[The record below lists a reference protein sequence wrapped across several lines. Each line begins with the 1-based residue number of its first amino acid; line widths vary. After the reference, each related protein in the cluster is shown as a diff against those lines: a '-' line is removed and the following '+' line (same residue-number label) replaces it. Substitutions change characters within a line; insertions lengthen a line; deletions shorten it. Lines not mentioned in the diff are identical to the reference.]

1 MANKNAASR
10 IMSALRGGAAVENAV
25 FPVTGMM
32 CAVCAGT
39 VQTTLSNLPGVVLAE
54 VNFATSTV
62 SVAWNPSETSPEEMV
77 MALDKEGYG
86 MIVEMDA
93 AEAARKSEEEQL
105 KIYRRTKLKVALAW
119 ILTIPLSAIC
129 MLHIHFAGDSVV
141 MMLLALAV
149 MLICGNRFLIN
160 GFRNL
165 VKRKP
170 NMDSLVAVSTSV
182 SFLFS
187 LFNTLFPE
195 YWTSRSL
202 SAELYYEA
210 SAMIISFV
218 LTGKLMELR
227 ARHSTGN
234 ALRALM
240 GLQPTEALR
249 LVESGEFVKVRISD
263 IRTGDVL
270 RVRPGERV
278 PVDGVVE
285 SGRSS
290 LDESM
295 LTGESVGV
303 EKGAGDKVTAGT
315 LNGNG
320 ELTVKAEKVGSDTE
334 LARIIDAVR
343 KAQGSKAPVQRLVD
357 RVSAVFV
364 PAVILISLATFAV
377 WMVFGQGE
385 LSMALLAAV
394 SVLVIACP
402 CALGLATPTAVMV
415 GIGRGASCGILVKD
429 AAALELLS
437 KVNVLAIDKT
447 GTLTEG
453 KPKVRNVF
461 FSGLP
466 EVEERDRLL
475 RVIMELEEKSAHP
488 LAAAIAE
495 WCGEHTEDDG
505 QGAFIGEFRY
515 IPGKGIV
522 AEDNGVSYWIGSMS
536 LASEMDAEISDTLM
550 RDIELRFGEGGGLVV
565 AGVGK
570 DVRVL
575 FEAADRVR
583 DDAPATVAALK
594 RLGVRTILLT
604 GDGGKAAGYVA
615 RVCGIDEVVAEALP
629 GDKETIIAD
638 MQEKGGYVVA
648 MAGDGINDSQA
659 LARADVSIAMGGG
672 SDIAVET
679 AQLTLVGSG
688 LSKVVDAIRLSSATI
703 RVIRQNLFWAFV
715 YNVVGIPVAAG
726 VLYPAFGIMLTP
738 MIASAAMAF
747 SSVCVVLNSLRLGK
761 MRL

>member
-249 LVESGEFVKVRISD
+249 LVEGGEFVKVRISD

-466 EVEERDRLL
+466 EGEERDRLL

-505 QGAFIGEFRY
+505 ESAFIGEFRY

-638 MQEKGGYVVA
+638 MQENGRYVVA

>member
-466 EVEERDRLL
+466 EGEERDRLL

-495 WCGEHTEDDG
+495 WCAEHTEDDG
-505 QGAFIGEFRY
+505 ESAFIGEFRY

-536 LASEMDAEISDTLM
+536 LASEMDAEISDTLI